1 MLTLLSLLQW
11 AALFSAPAY
20 QESEIFIEV
29 EAVNVLVTVMDR
41 NGRFVTNIPKSHF
54 RIFEDDFEQS
64 ITNFV
69 SETEMPLKIGL
80 LIDTSSSVRM
90 KLDFEKQAATNFV
103 SSVMRKDD
111 LALLVE
117 FDQGV
122 SLLHDFTRQSSSIVR
137 EIKKLRA
144 GGGTA
149 LLDAIYTVSRDKM
162 VGRTSRNT
170 LILLSDG
177 QDLNSVRSLDETLD
191 MAKDAG
197 VVIYSIGT
205 SRFGASANRKGEE
218 MLEDLSEQTGGRAF
232 FPYSADLLNEAFDL
246 INEELRSQY
255 SLTYVPTNKLR
266 DGTYRE
272 IEVKVRDGKKLSLSY
287 RKGYFAPTAPPDPE
301 LELEGEKTE
310 DSD

>member
-1 MLTLLSLLQW
+1 MLTLASLFLLLSG
-11 AALFSAPAY
+11 PAY

-41 NGRFVTNIPKSHF
+41 DGHFVTDIPKSHF
-54 RIFEDDFEQS
+54 HVYEDDFEQT
-64 ITNFV
+64 ITNFM
-69 SETEMPLKIGL
+69 SETDMPLKVGL

-90 KLDFEKQAATNFV
+90 KLDFEKQAATNFIR
-103 SSVMRKDD
+103 SVMRTGDV
-111 LALLVE
+111 ALLVE

-122 SLLHDFTRQSSSIVR
+122 SLLHDFTRNPSAIVR

-162 VGRTSRNT
+162 VGPEARKA
-170 LILLSDG
+170 LVLLSDG
-177 QDLNSVRSLDETLD
+177 QDLNSVRNLDETLD

-205 SRFGASANRKGEE
+205 SKFGADVNRKGEK
-218 MLEDLSEQTGGRAF
+218 MLEQLSDQTGGRAF
-232 FPYSADLLNEAFDL
+232 FPYSADLLNEAFEL
-246 INEELRSQY
+246 INQELRSQY

-272 IEVKVRDGKKLSLSY
+272 IKVKVDDKRDLSLRY
-287 RKGYFAPTAPPDPE
+287 RKGYFAPTAPPDPDTE
-301 LELEGEKTE
+301 LETE
-310 DSD
+310 QE

>member
-1 MLTLLSLLQW
+1 L
-11 AALFSAPAY
+11 
-20 QESEIFIEV
+20 
-29 EAVNVLVTVMDR
+29 
-41 NGRFVTNIPKSHF
+41 
-54 RIFEDDFEQS
+54 
-64 ITNFV
+64 
-69 SETEMPLKIGL
+69 
-80 LIDTSSSVRM
+80 

-103 SSVMRKDD
+103 RSVMRKGDV
-111 LALLVE
+111 ALLVE

-122 SLLHDFTRQSSSIVR
+122 SLLHDFTGQPTAIVR

-162 VGRTSRNT
+162 IGRESRKT
-170 LILLSDG
+170 LVVLSDG
-177 QDLNSVRSLDETLD
+177 QDLNSVRTLDETLD

-205 SRFGASANRKGEE
+205 SRFGATVNRKGEK
-218 MLEDLSEQTGGRAF
+218 MLENLSEQTGGRAF

-246 INEELRSQY
+246 INQELRSQY

-272 IEVKVRDGKKLSLSY
+272 IKIKIEDGKKLTLRH
-287 RKGYFAPTAPPDPE
+287 RKGYFAPTAPPEPE
-301 LELEGEKTE
+301 MESETE
-310 DSD
+310 TSDR

>member
-1 MLTLLSLLQW
+1 MLILLSLLLL
-11 AALFSAPAY
+11 AAPTY
-20 QESEIFIEV
+20 QESEIFVEV

-41 NGRFVTNIPKSHF
+41 DGRFVTDIPKNRF
-54 RIFEDDFEQS
+54 RIFEDEFEQN
-64 ITNFV
+64 ITNFI

-80 LIDTSSSVRM
+80 LMDTSSSVRM
-90 KLDFEKQAATNFV
+90 KLDFEKQAATNFIR
-103 SSVMRKDD
+103 SIMRSDD

-122 SLLHDFTRQSSSIVR
+122 SLLHDFTRQPTAIVR

-162 VGRTSRNT
+162 VGRESRKT
-170 LILLSDG
+170 LVVLSDG
-177 QDLNSVRSLDETLD
+177 QDLNSVRTLDETLD

-205 SRFGASANRKGEE
+205 SRFGATVNRKGEK
-218 MLEDLSEQTGGRAF
+218 MLENLSEQTGGRAF
-232 FPYSADLLNEAFDL
+232 FPYSADMLQEAFEL
-246 INEELRSQY
+246 INQELRSQY

-272 IEVKVRDGKKLSLSY
+272 IEVKLNDGKKLSLRY

-301 LELEGEKTE
+301 MELES
-310 DSD
+310 DSETIGR

>member
-1 MLTLLSLLQW
+1 MLTLLSLL
-11 AALFSAPAY
+11 LFAAPAY
-20 QESEIFIEV
+20 QESEIFVEV
-29 EAVNVLVTVMDR
+29 EAVNVIVTVMDR
-41 NGRFVTNIPKSHF
+41 DGRFVTDIPRSRF
-54 RIFEDDFEQS
+54 RIFEDEFEQT
-64 ITNFV
+64 ITNFI

-90 KLDFEKQAATNFV
+90 KLDFEKQAATNFIR
-103 SSVMRKDD
+103 SIMRRDD

-122 SLLHDFTRQSSSIVR
+122 SLLHDFTRQPTSIVR

-162 VGRTSRNT
+162 IGQESRKT
-170 LILLSDG
+170 LVVLSDG
-177 QDLNSVRSLDETLD
+177 QDLNSVRNLDETLD

-205 SRFGASANRKGEE
+205 SRFGASVNRKGEK
-218 MLEDLSEQTGGRAF
+218 MLQHLSEQTGGRAF
-232 FPYSADLLNEAFDL
+232 FPYSADLLNEAFEL
-246 INEELRSQY
+246 INQELRSQY

-272 IEVKVRDGKKLSLSY
+272 IEVKLKDGKKLSLRY
-287 RKGYFAPTAPPDPE
+287 RKGYFAPTEPPDPE
-301 LELEGEKTE
+301 LELDKESETTGR
-310 DSD
+310 